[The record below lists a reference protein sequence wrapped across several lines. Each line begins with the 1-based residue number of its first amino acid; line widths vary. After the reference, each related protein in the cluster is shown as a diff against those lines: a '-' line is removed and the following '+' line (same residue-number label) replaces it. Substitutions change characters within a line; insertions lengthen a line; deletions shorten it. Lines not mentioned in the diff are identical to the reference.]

1 MNNSKFLAL
10 SFGVPFWATP
20 VTAAMSAQLF
30 ARFEAGALAA
40 WVIPCI
46 TVSASVTILLF
57 GANSDLFGRR
67 NFVLF
72 SNLITAVGYAVCARA
87 TSTNMLI
94 AGLCLNG
101 CGSGIAG
108 ICLIAVPELMPN
120 KYRHIGVVL
129 ADFFVYVMIII
140 GPVVGRFA
148 ILRDDDTWQWLY
160 WAGFILAIVTDIGLF
175 FLYRKFNAQKVA
187 SITALSTSRQDGI
200 TAYEISIR
208 IPWYSDTVFC
218 DPGYFYRT
226 SLIFA
231 LLPRD
236 CMLTYL

>member
-1 MNNSKFLAL
+1 LTCCQGSAFTFSKVFKFLAL
-10 SFGVPFWATP
+10 SFGTPFWATP
-20 VTAAMSAQLF
+20 VTAAISAQLF
-30 ARFEAGALAA
+30 ARFGSGALSA

-67 NFVLF
+67 SFVLAG
-72 SNLITAVGYAVCARA
+72 NVLTAIGYAVCARA

-120 KYRHIGVVL
+120 KYRHIGVIL
-129 ADFFVYVMIII
+129 ADLFVYIMIVI

-148 ILRDDDTWQWLY
+148 ILSADDRWQWLY
-160 WAGFILAIVTDIGLF
+160 WAGFISCIVTIIGLF
-175 FLYRKFNAQKVA
+175 FLYREYI
-187 SITALSTSRQDGI
+187 SPGSTQ
-200 TAYEISIR
+200 
-208 IPWYSDTVFC
+208 
-218 DPGYFYRT
+218 
-226 SLIFA
+226 
-231 LLPRD
+231 
-236 CMLTYL
+236 